1 MKIWLLLSGL
11 VFLAAC
17 QQQPKTLGVTDS
29 GVLIEKNYQKVILAN
44 AIVFDTR
51 SPFDFNTSKIPNSIN
66 LPVSDFDS
74 SKDKLDSARR
84 LSLYGVTPSS
94 SIVIVGDGKGD
105 EQKLAWQ
112 FIKLGVTKI
121 ETLKVNVFRLMN
133 LRSEP
138 ARQNAIIWKPETS
151 FDEINL
157 KAFHKKMETLRPKPV
172 SRARVEALQSSA
184 AAQALI
190 RRVLVIASHDEWKK
204 IDQYMFADH
213 FEFNDE
219 ALFDEKG
226 LLNRSQIQNQK
237 FGNQLKKYD
246 VVFLVDSS
254 PRKYL
259 RAYALVQ
266 FGAPNLQLVH

>member
-1 MKIWLLLSGL
+1 MKFWLLLASIIL
-11 VFLAAC
+11 LAAC

-29 GVLIEKNYQKVILAN
+29 GVLIEKDYQKVILAH

-66 LPVSDFDS
+66 LPISDFDV
-74 SKDKLDSARR
+74 SKDKFDSARR
-84 LSLYGVTPSS
+84 LSLYGVSPSS
-94 SIVIVGDGKGD
+94 SVVIVGDGKGD

-121 ETLKVNVFRLMN
+121 ETLKVSVFRLMN
-133 LRSEP
+133 LRPEP
-138 ARQNAIIWKPETS
+138 AKQNAAIWKPQAS
-151 FDEINL
+151 FDEINF
-157 KAFHKKMETLRPKPV
+157 KTFHKKMEELRPKPN

-184 AAQALI
+184 AAQALM
-190 RRVLVIASHDEWKK
+190 RRTLVIASDEEWKK
-204 IDQYMFADH
+204 MGNYMFADH

-237 FGNQLKKYD
+237 FGSHLKKYD
-246 VVFLVDSS
+246 AVFLIDSS
-254 PRKYL
+254 SRKYS

-266 FGAPNLQLVH
+266 FGAQTLYLVP